1 MNTQHPTPEV
11 ERVWGIFLFAVIIGL
26 ILLCCTGCVN
36 KRLVESYGQFTETAG
51 TEYVEYVKADDNL
64 NEDDKAIRLMN
75 VRLANDTVEKFKA
88 TKWSW

>member
-1 MNTQHPTPEV
+1 MHTQHPTPEV
-11 ERVWGIFLFAVIIGL
+11 ERVWGVFFIYRDCRLNIIML
-26 ILLCCTGCVN
+26 YGCVN
-36 KRLVESYGQFTETAG
+36 RQLVESYGQFTETAG

-75 VRLANDTVEKFKA
+75 VRLAKETVEKFKA

>member
-1 MNTQHPTPEV
+1 MNTQHPQPEV
-11 ERVWGIFLFAVIIGL
+11 ERVWGVFLFIVIVGL

-36 KRLVESYGQFTETAG
+36 RQLVESYGQFTETAG

-75 VRLANDTVEKFKA
+75 VRLAKETVEKFKA